1 MKILNWTVVL
11 VVWLKKAETNTK
23 YIMHYLLSWKKIVR
37 KLFIL
42 YEQKHSW
49 CIMNNT
55 FTHMNIWLQ

>member
-1 MKILNWTVVL
+1 MELFDTL
-11 VVWLKKAETNTK
+11 FAL
-23 YIMHYLLSWKKIVR
+23 MKKIVC